1 MHYLVGHD
9 RSLMILL
16 LVAFILRTCSPADD
30 DSATSPAA
38 ADKPPA
44 EAPGAGTDGASEGG
58 IGSAISKYK
67 SDMKDFGSEVVTA
80 TGELMKAISCATVAT
95 SRFLVAVWNGVSQT
109 TAKTGETV
117 ATGYQMANRLTSKL
131 PMIGT
136 ITTGGEHLLLATT
149 STFSE
154 NAASNSERRKKMVND
169 LYSKVDSFRPS
180 SASATAAEAPSTAP
194 AADAKP
200 DADAPPDANAPPAR

>member
-136 ITTGGEHLLLATT
+136 ITT